1 MLHVVEVNTR
11 GRRKSNKRRGNMV
24 EGIKSIALNLFNQW
38 GYRGTTVRDIC
49 NEIEITAP
57 SLYYYFDSKEL
68 IFTSLL
74 EDSSL
79 FLIESLKETM
89 DNCSE
94 ATAPERMKALFNGIL
109 EFNKKHPA
117 HALFIVKNRCFEE
130 KGLDELVETYTKK
143 YGKEVVKMVSEFIKS
158 SQKRRMPKS
167 SLADIIIAFDG
178 FTTGYLLQ
186 LHQGL
191 IEDTPEQAQKS
202 WDFFWDGI
210 K

>member
-1 MLHVVEVNTR
+1 MLQVVEINTR

-68 IFTSLL
+68 IFSSLL
-74 EDSSL
+74 EDSAE
-79 FLIESLKETM
+79 FLTEHIKETM
-89 DNCSE
+89 ENCE
-94 ATAPERMKALFNGIL
+94 ETNAPERIKALFYGIL
-109 EFNKKHPA
+109 EFNKKRPA
-117 HALFIVKNRCFEE
+117 HTLFIVKNRSFEE
-130 KGLDELVETYTKK
+130 KGLDEVVASYTKK
-143 YGKEVVKMVSEFIKS
+143 YGEELTKMITEFIKS
-158 SQKRRMPKS
+158 SHKRRMPKS
-167 SLADIIIAFDG
+167 SINDIILAFDG

-191 IEDTPEQAQKS
+191 INDTPEQAEKS
-202 WDFFWDGI
+202 WEIFWYGI

>member
-1 MLHVVEVNTR
+1 MLHVVEKEKSSRRR
-11 GRRKSNKRRGNMV
+11 GNKRKGNMV

-57 SLYYYFDSKEL
+57 SLYYYFDSKET
-68 IFTSLL
+68 IFATLL
-74 EDSSL
+74 EDSSEL
-79 FLIESLKETM
+79 LMEHLKEVM
-89 DNCSE
+89 GSCNE
-94 ATAPERMKALFNGIL
+94 ASAPERMKALFYGIL
-109 EFNKKHPA
+109 SFNKKYPNN
-117 HALFIVKNRCFEE
+117 ALFIVKNRCFEE
-130 KGLDELVETYTKK
+130 KGLEDLVATHMMK
-143 YGKEVVKMVSEFIKS
+143 YGKDLSKKISEFMKD

-167 SLADIIIAFDG
+167 SINDIIIGFDG

-191 IEDTPEQAQKS
+191 IKDTPEQAEKS
-202 WDFFWDGI
+202 WTLFWDGI

>member
-68 IFTSLL
+68 IFSNLL
-74 EDSSL
+74 EDSSEM
-79 FLIESLKETM
+79 LIEHVKETM
-89 DNCSE
+89 ENCSE
-94 ATAPERMKALFNGIL
+94 ANAPERMRALFNGLL
-109 EFNKKHPA
+109 EFNKKYPA

-130 KGLDELVETYTKK
+130 KGLDDLVASYTEK
-143 YGKEVVKMVSEFIKS
+143 YGKELTNIVSEFVKS
-158 SQKRRMPKS
+158 SQKRRMPKTS
-167 SLADIIIAFDG
+167 VNDIILAFDG
-178 FTTGYLLQ
+178 FTTGYMLQ

-191 IEDTPEQAQKS
+191 INDTPEQAQKS
-202 WDFFWDGI
+202 WDLFWDGI